1 MRVYIYQIGRY
12 TFRRTE
18 HDGTLHSAQNVAS
31 PALLEY
37 DTMPSRIKFETA
49 RDALYQD
56 IQHESTPFRLTRDRF
71 YDIMRGHGIA
81 SSKDA
86 LRTLWAQVRYADWNI
101 YTGGSTTIVLVS
113 IEKLSAEIYG
123 EGGAYTHIHTHTE
136 EVA

>member
-1 MRVYIYQIGRY
+1 
-12 TFRRTE
+12 
-18 HDGTLHSAQNVAS
+18 
-31 PALLEY
+31 
-37 DTMPSRIKFETA
+37 MPSRIKFETA

-123 EGGAYTHIHTHTE
+123 EGGAYTHIHTQTE